1 MLFPLGKLSRSRL
14 EGVYP
19 DLVRVV
25 DRAIQDHKPGL
36 PGPGGLRTHEH
47 QAELIAR
54 GASRTMNS
62 RHLTGQAVDPVSRG
76 GGEVSWEWEA
86 TFRSPPRCRPRRM
99 SSRRC
104 AGAAS
109 GILSWRS
116 RLPKTASPTTSRPDG
131 QPAGSR
137 FGRPALRAVEGL
149 SA

>member
-1 MLFPLGKLSRSRL
+1 MLFRLGKLSRSRL
-14 EGVYP
+14 EGSP
-19 DLVRVV
+19 PTSFEWWGALQITTQDLQV
-25 DRAIQDHKPGL
+25 QEC
-36 PGPGGLRTHEH
+36 LRTHEH